1 MKRVVTRVGVAS
13 MVLLL
18 VACTPEQQKLALDWL
33 ERDSI
38 RKIAANLVQTP
49 SEIHLN
55 ARFNPWGGG
64 IFVYGSQTGDVDGTR
79 YVWISLQATD
89 LLHPN
94 ETIPD
99 DVFSLSAEAAD
110 VTPQIPPLSTA
121 SDTVRTSAGLTLV
134 PWDEIVK
141 YLETGS
147 PAPSARSARVRGL
160 GRG

>member
-1 MKRVVTRVGVAS
+1 
-13 MVLLL
+13 MVLL
-18 VACTPEQQKLALDWL
+18 VGCTPGQRKLADDWAK
-33 ERDSI
+33 RDSI
-38 RKIAANLVQTP
+38 RKIAAKLVETP

-94 ETIPD
+94 EEIPD

-110 VTPQIPPLSTA
+110 VTPQIPQLSTA
-121 SDTVRTSAGLTLV
+121 SEKVRTSAGLTLV

-147 PAPSARSARVRGL
+147 RVRQHRAREARVRRL